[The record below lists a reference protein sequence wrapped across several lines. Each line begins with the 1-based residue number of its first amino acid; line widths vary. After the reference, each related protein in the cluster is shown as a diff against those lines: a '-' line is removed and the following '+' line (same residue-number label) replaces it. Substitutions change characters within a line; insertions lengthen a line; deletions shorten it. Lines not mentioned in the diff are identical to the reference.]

1 MPKVQYTSSQGLH
14 QVTGTG
20 GININQ
26 GRLRRVL
33 TVTDV
38 NARHN
43 AEVTAAQI
51 NGGIVVH
58 TSETGAGNVTFT
70 DAANIIS
77 GCGLDTDGQCIKLYY
92 INDGD
97 RELTLANSSGGD
109 TTIADTGNTILENEA
124 AILLIRRTSATA
136 VKVFQLSKSS

>member
-1 MPKVQYTSSQGLH
+1 MPKVEYTNSKGLV
-14 QVTGTG
+14 QKTGSG
-20 GININQ
+20 GININS
-26 GRLRRVL
+26 GRLRQVL
-33 TVTDV
+33 SVTDV

-43 AEVTAAQI
+43 SEVTAAQI

-58 TSETGAGNVTFT
+58 TSTTGAGNVTFT

-77 GCGLDTDGQCIKLYY
+77 GCGLDADGQCIRLYY

-97 RELTLANSSGGD
+97 QELTLADSSGGD

-124 AILLIRRTSATA
+124 AILLIRRTSSTA

>member
-1 MPKVQYTSSQGLH
+1 MPKVEYSNSKGLL
-14 QVTGTG
+14 QKNGSG
-20 GININQ
+20 GLNINS
-26 GRLRRVL
+26 GRLRQVL

-38 NARHN
+38 DAQANT
-43 AEVTAAQI
+43 VTAAQI

-58 TSETGAGNVTFT
+58 TSVTGGGDATFVN
-70 DAANIIS
+70 AALIIA
-77 GCGLDTDGQCIKLYY
+77 GCGLDSDGQCIKLYY

-97 RELTLANSSGGD
+97 QTVTLADSAGGD

>member
-1 MPKVQYTSSQGLH
+1 MPRLEYTNEKGLVQKTGSGGL
-14 QVTGTG
+14 
-20 GININQ
+20 NINS
-26 GRLRRVL
+26 GRLRQVL

-38 NARHN
+38 DARHN
-43 AEVTAAQI
+43 TEVTAAQI

-58 TSETGAGNVTFT
+58 TSATGAGNVTFT

-77 GCGLDTDGQCIKLYY
+77 GCSLDSDGQCIKLYY
-92 INDGD
+92 INDGNQ
-97 RELTLANSSGGD
+97 ELTLADSSRGD